1 MSFRKHS
8 LLSLGPHGFHRL
20 VYYEWGDPDNARV
33 LLCVHGM
40 TRNGRDFDYLA
51 EALSADYRVVC
62 PDLPGRGESE
72 WLEHSEDYDYP
83 LYCADLAALLAR
95 LRVERVDWL
104 GTSMGGIIGMFLAAA
119 PHTPISK
126 LVLNDVG
133 PYISKEALTRIATYV
148 GADPRFTDL
157 EQAESYIREL
167 NAEFG
172 PLTDAQW
179 AHYTRHYTRQT
190 QGGELRLN
198 YDPEIAL
205 PLRRKLEP
213 VDFFPVWQAIR
224 LPTLIVRGML
234 SDVLLPETAE
244 RMRILNPLAQLVELP
259 GIGHAP
265 ALADGD
271 QIAMIKDWLLAEP

>member
-1 MSFRKHS
+1 MSFQKHS

-20 VYYEWGDPDNARV
+20 VYYEWGDPANERI

-51 EALSADYRVVC
+51 EALSADYRVIC
-62 PDLPGRGESE
+62 HDLPGRGESE
-72 WLEHSEDYDYP
+72 WLGHGEDYDYP

-95 LRVERVDWL
+95 LGAERVDWV
-104 GTSMGGIIGMFLAAA
+104 GTSMGGIIGMFLAAV
-119 PHTPISK
+119 PHTPIRK

-133 PYISKEALTRIATYV
+133 PYISREALERIATYV
-148 GADPRFTDL
+148 GADPHFADL
-157 EQAESYIREL
+157 HQAESYIREL

-172 PLTDAQW
+172 SLTDAQW
-179 AHYTRHYTRQT
+179 AHLTRHYTRQI

-198 YDPEIAL
+198 YDPEIAQ
-205 PLRRKLEP
+205 PLRGKLEP
-213 VDFFPVWQAIR
+213 VDFFPVWQGVR

-244 RMRILNPLAQLVELP
+244 QMRTLNPLAKLVELP

-265 ALADGD
+265 ALADGE
-271 QIAMIKDWLLAEP
+271 QIAMIGDWLLSET